1 MSEAMKK
8 TAAEMRLLP
17 DLRRMRVG
25 AVLHRVMRVID
36 PFIEHDDRHRVFDR
50 LFELFMQEGVEVLT
64 DATRA
69 ELGLAARDGEGWTEP
84 KLRIYDAIRLQ
95 KMLET
100 IKFTIPPKP

>member
-25 AVLHRVMRVID
+25 AVLHRDEVID

-50 LFELFMQEGVEVLT
+50 LFELFMQRGC
-64 DATRA
+64 
-69 ELGLAARDGEGWTEP
+69 
-84 KLRIYDAIRLQ
+84 
-95 KMLET
+95 
-100 IKFTIPPKP
+100 